1 MLAAQRRE
9 RELKRIV
16 EEKTADLR
24 RLNEDLLQLSSVDS
38 LTGLANRRVFDQT
51 LKMECARLKRTGS
64 AVSLLI
70 LDIDHFKALNDSE
83 GHQRGDEYLKLVG
96 SELKRLAKRQTDLAA
111 RYGGEEFAVIL
122 PETDAAGAEHL
133 AESMPLAI
141 AGLKLPH
148 PASPVAPFLT
158 VSVGVATATLEWHS
172 SPEELVAAADQALYG
187 AKRSGRNRVN
197 VAKREAVPQKIANP
211 SALDPA

>member
-1 MLAAQRRE
+1 MVA
-9 RELKRIV
+9 
-16 EEKTADLR
+16 EKTADLR
-24 RLNEDLLQLSSVDS
+24 RVNEDLLRLSSLDS

-64 AVSLLI
+64 AVSLLM

-83 GHQRGDEYLKLVG
+83 GHQRGDKYLKLVG
-96 SELKRLAKRQTDLAA
+96 SELRRLSKRQTDLAA

-122 PETDAAGAEHL
+122 PETGAAGATGV
-133 AESMPLAI
+133 AESMRLAI
-141 AGLKLPH
+141 ANLELPH

-158 VSVGVATATLEWHS
+158 VSVGVATASLEFHS
-172 SPEELVAAADQALYG
+172 SPDQLVAAADKALYD
-187 AKRSGRNRVN
+187 AKWSGRNRVN
-197 VAKREAVPQKIANP
+197 VDQREAVLQNIANP